1 MPKTIII
8 NEEILESGI
17 LQDAALADNLPE
29 GIRADILNSR
39 TPLSFRGDMF
49 NPLIEEICVDGYKR
63 HAENEVPD
71 SVSEFLSEIRELET
85 PLRSKLEELVW
96 SIVSTSFGIPQE
108 SVDFSIE
115 LNDTIDVGN
124 SGVPNEPNDVL
135 NGSPEFLDVARRAEF
150 EEQRK
155 KRMIINVFIAGAA
168 SYYLPRLLRKAKED
182 LDSLNPELYPLYLKC
197 IEANDAMLFCSDG
210 FTVGE
215 NGENLGGIV
224 TVELG
229 DNEKKNR
236 LTASA
241 LNFPILLYE
250 TIKGFLEMCVA
261 HGLPEDNDMKNSVLS
276 SCDCLSYEPW
286 NMRLGRRIW
295 WWFVRAFG
303 EKPETKLI
311 PYILKKVAKTS
322 PKNIVALLQDL
333 YSGEEKSKNA
343 LARVYA
349 YAQQEAEKL
358 DFDDRLSD
366 MRNATLI
373 DDNYMYE

>member
-39 TPLSFRGDMF
+39 TPLSFRGDIF
-49 NPLIEEICVDGYKR
+49 NSLIEEICVDGYKR
-63 HAENEVPD
+63 HAENEVPN

-96 SIVSTSFGIPQE
+96 SFVSTSFNIPQE

-115 LNDTIDVGN
+115 LNDTIDVAN
-124 SGVPNEPNDVL
+124 TGVPNEPNDVL
-135 NGSPEFLDVARRAEF
+135 NDSPDFLDVARRAEF

-168 SYYLPRLLRKAKED
+168 SYYLPRLLKKAKED

-197 IEANDAMLFCSDG
+197 IEANDAMLFCSDD

-229 DNEKKNR
+229 DDEKKNR
-236 LTASA
+236 LTATA

-261 HGLPEDNDMKNSVLS
+261 HGLPEDNDMKNSILS

-349 YAQQEAEKL
+349 YAKQQAEKL